1 MARWSSS
8 SSLRLR
14 PDRMT
19 EPALGRSSPAS
30 NPSRVDLPEPEAPTM
45 ASVSP
50 LFSSRESSCRMVRSP
65 SVLGTTLLRLWALRI
80 LSLMENPMRAWFLS
94 AGLGLLLLSQGA
106 MAGTVLIVGDSI
118 SAAFGL
124 DTRVGWVSLLEQR
137 LKAEGYTDKVVNAS
151 ISGDTSAGG
160 QARLPALLA
169 EHKPEL
175 VILELGGNDGLRGQQ
190 PAQLQQNLSSMIDSS
205 RAAGARVLLLGMQ
218 IPPNYG
224 PRYTTAFKEVY
235 SHLAEEKKVPFVPF
249 FLEGVGGVPGL
260 MQADGLHPAAAAQG
274 KLLENVWPS
283 LKPLL

>member
-1 MARWSSS
+1 
-8 SSLRLR
+8 
-14 PDRMT
+14 
-19 EPALGRSSPAS
+19 
-30 NPSRVDLPEPEAPTM
+30 
-45 ASVSP
+45 
-50 LFSSRESSCRMVRSP
+50 
-65 SVLGTTLLRLWALRI
+65 
-80 LSLMENPMRAWFLS
+80 MRAWFLS

-137 LKAEGYTDKVVNAS
+137 MKQEGFTDKVVNAS

-190 PAQLQQNLSSMIDSS
+190 PASLQQNLAAMIDKS
-205 RAAGARVLLLGMQ
+205 REAGAKVLLLGMQ

-224 PRYTTAFKEVY
+224 PRYTNAFKAVY
-235 SHLAEEKKVPFVPF
+235 SNLAEEKKVPLVPF
-249 FLEGVGGVPGL
+249 FLEGVGGIPEL
-260 MQADGLHPAAAAQG
+260 MQADGLHPAAGAQG
-274 KLLENVWPS
+274 KLLENVWPT